1 MILVR
6 WWIVVVFFV
15 MHIGC
20 LYAEQSV
27 VEPIEQAGF
36 LPAQS
41 AHVNWMFSGVVANEA
56 GEHYAYFFQ
65 MQRHEHAFHVVASLF
80 DAQTKTLVVQDEGD
94 AVLDNDE
101 SYDWQVGH
109 SFLRF
114 NAINDSW
121 IFGVKTDDK
130 KGFNFKVDM
139 LNQSEHGPLTQD
151 LRAGIEFI
159 ASQTGS
165 LNGHIQFGLVEKDQF
180 VTAKTSWFRQIWV
193 TNVQPKAY
201 PLTSVLCRFDDGSG
215 FYSMNMLDSD
225 TVRGAV
231 AGWYDSAGAPLSMSQ
246 FTDVKQ
252 DGDGIWHIRITS
264 PKTHLVLSDT
274 IQQNAIIGGF
284 VVEKNKQGFCMLHND
299 MV

>member
-1 MILVR
+1 MLLARI
-6 WWIVVVFFV
+6 WMVFFLFV
-15 MHIGC
+15 MRMGC
-20 LYAEQSV
+20 LYAQQAML
-27 VEPIEQAGF
+27 EPIEQAGF
-36 LPAQS
+36 FPVQS
-41 AHVNWMFSGVVANEA
+41 VHVNWMFSGVVANEA

-80 DAQTKTLVVQDEGD
+80 DAQTKTLILQDEGD
-94 AVLDNDE
+94 AVLDRVQ

-139 LNQSEHGPLTQD
+139 LNQPEHNPVTQD

-165 LNGHIQFGLVEKDQF
+165 LNGHIQVGLMDNDQF
-180 VTAKTSWFRQIWV
+180 VMAKTSWFRQIWV
-193 TNVQPKAY
+193 TNVQSKSY

-215 FYSMNMLDSD
+215 FYSMNMLNQD

-231 AGWYDSAGAPLSMSQ
+231 AGWYDAAGAPLSMSQ

-252 DGDGIWHIRITS
+252 DVDGVWHIRITS

-274 IQQNAIIGGF
+274 IKQNAIVGGF

-299 MV
+299 VV